1 MNNDYITR
9 ICEQIASIMFKYP
22 SIFPIV
28 GVLKSEGAKYN
39 LDQRFYVGEYLMN
52 RVALS
57 FVVNTK
63 FKIMEE
69 LQWSCKDHNLMDD
82 LEKELIKSCLLVY
95 TKRFPD
101 RDEVNEYNEM
111 LKKEKLQNG

>member
-1 MNNDYITR
+1 MNNEYTAR
-9 ICEQIASIMFKYP
+9 ICGQIASIMFRNP

-28 GVLKSEGAKYN
+28 AILKAEAAKYN
-39 LDQRFYVGEYLMN
+39 TNQQFYVLECLMD
-52 RVALS
+52 RAALS

-63 FKIMEE
+63 FKIMGE
-69 LQWSCKDHNLMDD
+69 LQWSCKDHDLMDN

-101 RDEVNEYNEM
+101 RDEINEYNEM

>member
-1 MNNDYITR
+1 MNNEYTTR

-28 GVLKSEGAKYN
+28 AVLNSESTKYN
-39 LDQRFYVGEYLMN
+39 TDQRFYVSEYLTN

-69 LQWSCKDHNLMDD
+69 LQWSCKDYNLLDN